1 MTILWGIILQIVYKL
16 NKLIKMVSCNNLLF
30 LFYKITIANYILYG
44 IIVSALLFFLFPIS
58 FIFSPIL
65 FVLFENYSKIFELQI
80 IYFYLPLII

>member
-1 MTILWGIILQIVYKL
+1 MQIVYKL
-16 NKLIKMVSCNNLLF
+16 NKLIKWYLVIIFLF

-44 IIVSALLFFLFPIS
+44 IIVSALLFFLFPLS

-80 IYFYLPLII
+80 IYFYLPLIFKLLFLKK

>member
-1 MTILWGIILQIVYKL
+1 MQIVYKL
-16 NKLIKMVSCNNLLF
+16 NKLIKWYLVIIFLF

-80 IYFYLPLII
+80 IYFYLPLIFKLLFLKK